1 MRFIQSIFSSV
12 SKQPLHEGDADKMR
26 MLLTHMTDAIVFH
39 KENGDVRFASDKIES
54 LLSIKAGDLTL
65 ETLLLN
71 LLPADRTVYSKS
83 FAECKLTNLPVSHEF
98 KLAGS
103 PDFADMSLEKRMSWL
118 TDAINTEAPVNA
130 VIWVEMVVKPI
141 DEGFVTVWRDITARR
156 LQDARIENI
165 QKETTRVQDMKSR
178 FLANIT
184 HELRTPLN
192 AVLGFSQMLMLGG
205 QDDAKKHEYAGLIY
219 EAGDHLLSIVN
230 SILDMSKLDSG
241 RFDTVM
247 SEFALSD
254 VIDQSQ
260 QIIGLKAQ
268 QAGIKLHRIMQNNL
282 PEITADKRAMRQIML
297 NLLSNAVKF
306 TPAGGSITTHVR
318 YENDAFVISI
328 ADTGIGIA
336 DSDMAHLGEAFYQA
350 RGAYD
355 RPYEG
360 TGLGLSIVKGLVAL
374 HEGSVNFKSRPNE
387 GTIVTVT
394 IPSPIEQEFRKTA

>member
-1 MRFIQSIFSSV
+1 MRFIQSFFSSAPNTPV
-12 SKQPLHEGDADKMR
+12 LGEEDGKMR
-26 MLLTHMTDAIVFH
+26 MLLKHMSDAIVFH

-54 LLSIKAGDLTL
+54 LLSIKSNDLTL
-65 ETLLLN
+65 EGLLASLY
-71 LLPADRTVYSKS
+71 PTDKMAYSQS
-83 FAECKLTNLPVSHEF
+83 FAECKLSNAPISKEF

-118 TDAINTEAPVNA
+118 TDAINTEAPINS

-141 DEGFVTVWRDITARR
+141 EEGFVTIWRDITARR

-165 QKETTRVQDMKSR
+165 QKETARVQEMKSR

-205 QDDAKKHEYAGLIY
+205 QDDAKKYEYAGLIY

-247 SEFALSD
+247 NEFALSD
-254 VIDQSQ
+254 VIEQSQ

-268 QAGIKLHRIMQNNL
+268 QAGIKLHRIMQSNL

-297 NLLSNAVKF
+297 NLLSNAIKF

-318 YENDAFVISI
+318 YENNAFVISI

-336 DSDMAHLGEAFYQA
+336 DSDLAHLGEAFYQA

-374 HEGSVNFKSRPNE
+374 HNGSVNFKSRPNE

-394 IPSPIEQEFRKTA
+394 IPSLIEQNLRKTA